1 MEESERKVTIFICG
15 QVGVGKTIIATE
27 LHNTLSNAGLPVSYQ
42 HDQLD
47 GDFPS
52 KASISD
58 LVAKAVPVEIVET
71 RLNTPANKHQELY
84 EKARSLLVDIAF
96 DVENGGSLD
105 QHLNDINKFLRL
117 NH

>member
-1 MEESERKVTIFICG
+1 MGTERKVTIFICG

-27 LHNTLSNAGLPVSYQ
+27 LYNTLSKAGLPVSYQ

-52 KASISD
+52 KASLSD
-58 LVAKAVPVEIVET
+58 LVAKVIPVEIVET
-71 RLNTPANKHQELY
+71 RLKKPLNYDRDLY
-84 EKARSLLVDIAF
+84 ETARGLLVDIAF
-96 DVENGGSLD
+96 EIENGGSLD
-105 QHLNDINKFLRL
+105 FHLNEINKFLRN